1 MKTISYYITLSIILS
16 GLVLNSNAQKT
27 RWLKVESPVSAH
39 LRNLAYADSLT
50 VWAAGAAGTII
61 KTTNGGL
68 NWEIQNS
75 NVTSFIMD
83 IFFLN
88 KNLGWAV
95 TIKDVPPFNT
105 QILKTSDGGE
115 NWIIENYPDG
125 NAFMT
130 TIYFLDSLTGFM
142 GGTYI
147 AKTSNGGITWARM
160 NVDSTLVSN
169 YPVYKF
175 NFYNKSLGY
184 ATGGFI
190 DQAGVIWRTSDGGE
204 NRTSH
209 GLSPDEIFDIHIKDS
224 LNAIALSGDPEGF
237 YSTGLIT
244 TTDAG
249 LTWEYEELP
258 VYLLS
263 LALDFRTVSE
273 GWSASGYRF
282 LKTTDGGINWFI
294 EDVPENVTV
303 YDLEFTD
310 RYHGYAVGES
320 GNILVYIPDP
330 LNINEEEA
338 VPDDF
343 LLYQNYPNPF
353 NPSTEIKFYLPYDSY
368 VSLSIYNSLGE
379 KISQLINNELK
390 SGEYRISF
398 SENDLSSGVYFY
410 MLRAESNNSKNLFSD
425 TKKMILIR

>member
-204 NRTSH
+204 NWTSH